1 MAAALNGH
9 KLGAL
14 LLLTIALVLL
24 AQTPARAQSRDYQ
37 PGQQIEYRSSGYPE
51 VWEVATFLRATPE
64 GSQPIIRQ
72 APTEFDKEGFQRATS
87 WAEIRAIA
95 SAPERS
101 TVDAASDASAATH
114 AERVDHDAT
123 ALMGDAGV
131 GLMTRAEVIGFL
143 QARLG
148 DTPFQNPRRD
158 EIKQELVAQIKA
170 RGLDFRPRDA
180 DPDFDRKLSKFGAT
194 SDIVFPLRDNY
205 GAPTRQEALMGGWSL
220 GKIGAT
226 VDYVRGDHV
235 YRQGEIGVSNIGTLR
250 LDANGSFDW
259 QTVTAES
266 TRGTWRAATAQ
277 EMNSQGGAGLVLLD
291 AKGGYEWIV
300 MKDRATTLAGEWIS
314 VAQLNSRQIREFGSR
329 GTKKN

>member
-1 MAAALNGH
+1 M
-9 KLGAL
+9 
-14 LLLTIALVLL
+14 
-24 AQTPARAQSRDYQ
+24 
-37 PGQQIEYRSSGYPE
+37 
-51 VWEVATFLRATPE
+51 
-64 GSQPIIRQ
+64 
-72 APTEFDKEGFQRATS
+72 
-87 WAEIRAIA
+87 
-95 SAPERS
+95 
-101 TVDAASDASAATH
+101 
-114 AERVDHDAT
+114 
-123 ALMGDAGV
+123 
-131 GLMTRAEVIGFL
+131 IGFL

-148 DTPFQNPRRD
+148 ETPFQNPRRD

-170 RGLDFRPRDA
+170 RGLDFRLGDTDA
-180 DPDFDRKLSKFGAT
+180 DFDRKLSKFGAT

-205 GAPTRQEALMGGWSL
+205 GAPTMQEALMGVWPL

-235 YRQGEIGVSNIGTLR
+235 YRQGEIGVANIGTLR

-266 TRGTWRAATAQ
+266 TRGTWRAATVK
-277 EMNSQGGAGLVLLD
+277 EMNSQGGAGIVLLD

-329 GTKKN
+329 GTKK